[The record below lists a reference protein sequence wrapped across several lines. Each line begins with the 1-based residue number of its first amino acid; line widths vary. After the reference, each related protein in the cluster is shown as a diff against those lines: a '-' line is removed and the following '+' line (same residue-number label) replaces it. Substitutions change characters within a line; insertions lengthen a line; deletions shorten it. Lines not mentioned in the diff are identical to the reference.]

1 MNYTETYNKV
11 YSALQKSNL
20 PHENLH
26 RSALRITNALS
37 DIYCYTN
44 KQFPDIMED
53 VMNIVNDFS
62 STDKIGGY
70 DLDDK

>member
-1 MNYTETYNKV
+1 MDYTETYNKV

-26 RSALRITNALS
+26 RSALRIADALS
-37 DIYCYTN
+37 DIYCYTSR
-44 KQFPDIMED
+44 QFPDAIED